1 MILAFGSQICICI
14 HQIPCFLLV
23 DPLYPLINLVN
34 LSITPF
40 EAINTIDKPLTVV
53 DMINTPTPDGVRIV
67 NSVQIIRELHLPF
80 LHMIITL
87 P

>member
-14 HQIPCFLLV
+14 HQTPCFLLV

-40 EAINTIDKPLTVV
+40 EAINTFDEPLTIV

-67 NSVQIIRELHLPF
+67 GTS
-80 LHMIITL
+80 
-87 P
+87 